1 MDSKP
6 HISTLIRRVHLAIR
20 HEGAEQLRAAGFT
33 DLTMAH
39 IYVFQTPGP
48 DGARPSELA
57 ARTNMTKQ
65 AMNHLLVTLEGG
77 GYLERV
83 RSPDDGRGIELRLT
97 ERGQEVQRLIQAT
110 SRRLEREWARRIG
123 ERDLGEL
130 RRILT
135 ELDQIE
141 TERGHAG

>member
-6 HISTLIRRVHLAIR
+6 HIATLIRRVHLAIR
-20 HEGAEQLRAAGFT
+20 QEGVEQLRAAGFT

-48 DGARPSELA
+48 DGVRPSELA

-65 AMNHLLVTLEGG
+65 AMNHLLVTLESG

-97 ERGQEVQRLIQAT
+97 ERGREVERLIQTT

-123 ERDLGEL
+123 ERDLAEL
-130 RRILT
+130 RRILN

-141 TERGHAG
+141 TERGHSG

>member
-6 HISTLIRRVHLAIR
+6 HIATLIRRVHLAIR
-20 HEGAEQLRAAGFT
+20 QEGAEQLRAAGFT

-48 DGARPSELA
+48 DGVRPSELA

-65 AMNHLLVTLEGG
+65 AMNHLLVTLESG
-77 GYLERV
+77 GY
-83 RSPDDGRGIELRLT
+83 
-97 ERGQEVQRLIQAT
+97 
-110 SRRLEREWARRIG
+110 LEREWARRIG
-123 ERDLGEL
+123 ERDLAEL
-130 RRILT
+130 RRILS

-141 TERGHAG
+141 TDRHAG